1 LFLNPIKLFFV
12 VSNSSIQSVRVSV
25 RSSSYQN
32 EMMKKTEEPTATS
45 SSFVQEDKQ
54 NFDRRPLLDLL
65 NQLNQHKEL
74 NQSDNIDKSRKTLS
88 PSPSKI
94 LPPKQIS
101 PFRPVILHKK
111 SQVRFNEFDFHF
123 LD

>member
-1 LFLNPIKLFFV
+1 MFFV

-32 EMMKKTEEPTATS
+32 EMMKKTEEPTGTC
-45 SSFVQEDKQ
+45 SSFVQEDEQ

-111 SQVRFNEFDFHF
+111 SQVRLNEFDFHF

>member
-1 LFLNPIKLFFV
+1 
-12 VSNSSIQSVRVSV
+12 
-25 RSSSYQN
+25 
-32 EMMKKTEEPTATS
+32 MMKKTEEPTANC